1 MGRTVFLF
9 PQINATRP
17 MKTIDCTRVREM
29 EAAYV
34 KAREAVDSLLREL
47 DNHEGTLKDIAILR
61 SYQESGQWLKDF
73 EADERGE
80 IPKDVPR
87 GVLSEDGLDTLLEDA
102 EYLRSRLEAL
112 SKADGKAA
120 AAPSGGD
127 GGKRFMMDV
136 AVSSDSDASML
147 VSLTRDELE
156 EMTWL
161 TRENPGMSE
170 GDALCLM
177 DSRKDDQPPRDKRLF
192 VPFDPNTDYPS
203 VIPGEP
209 GNYLVTLREGCTLPG
224 IGADLKYRSWSD
236 FKDMHVVYTGMS
248 EKSLR
253 KRITHDH
260 LKGHS
265 AFSTLRISL
274 GCLLGFKLVPRDK
287 VPDGRHWRFSTE
299 DEAAL
304 SKWMRENLMFH
315 YRRTQAP
322 DIMERALIVLHC
334 PPLNLD
340 APTGDT
346 IYKEFQAKLK
356 ELRGRHA

>member
-1 MGRTVFLF
+1 MDESLT
-9 PQINATRP
+9 
-17 MKTIDCTRVREM
+17 KRVAQM
-29 EAAYV
+29 EAAYG
-34 KAREAVDSLLREL
+34 KARKAVDSLLREL
-47 DNHEGTLKDIAILR
+47 DSFEEVQQELTLLR
-61 SYQESGQWLKDF
+61 SYQESGQWLRDF

-112 SKADGKAA
+112 SKADGKAS

-147 VSLTRDELE
+147 VSLTRDEWE
-156 EMTWL
+156 EMTWI
-161 TRENPGMSE
+161 TRENPGMGE
-170 GDALCLM
+170 GDALDLM

-192 VPFDPNTDYPS
+192 VPFDPGTDFPS
-203 VIPGEP
+203 VIPSEP
-209 GNYLVTLREGCTLPG
+209 GNYIVTLRKGHTLPG
-224 IGADLKYRSWSD
+224 IGADLEYRSWSD

-253 KRITHDH
+253 RRITHDH

-274 GCLLGFKLVPRDK
+274 GCLLGFKLVPRDR
-287 VPDGRHWRFSTE
+287 VPDGRHWRFSAE

-304 SKWMRENLMFH
+304 SAWMRENLVFH

-322 DIMERALIVLHC
+322 DIMEKALIVLHY

-340 APTGDT
+340 SPIGDP
-346 IYKEFQAKLK
+346 IHKEFQAKLR
-356 ELRGRHA
+356 ELRNAH